1 MVLQTFARFSC
12 AGQQVWN
19 GGSRLIMLAC
29 HAYTLRFY
37 VMLVRYAYT
46 LMSSPHC
53 LSPILS
59 SHHISTLLFVC
70 ALNLLRRQDEIS
82 QQSAQY
88 APECVSVSVL

>member
-37 VMLVRYAYT
+37 VMLCT
-46 LMSSPHC
+46 LCLYIDVVASLPVPHSFQPPHLHTSIC
-53 LSPILS
+53 
-59 SHHISTLLFVC
+59 VC
-70 ALNLLRRQDEIS
+70 
-82 QQSAQY
+82 
-88 APECVSVSVL
+88 P